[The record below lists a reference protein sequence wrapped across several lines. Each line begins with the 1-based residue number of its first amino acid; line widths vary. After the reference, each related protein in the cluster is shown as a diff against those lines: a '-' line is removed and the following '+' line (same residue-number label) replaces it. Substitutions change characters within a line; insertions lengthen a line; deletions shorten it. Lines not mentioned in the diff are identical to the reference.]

1 MKFLTIFAF
10 ACVASFVVLHGVS
23 GVPVP
28 APEPNPVPDP
38 APKAEPVANP
48 KPVAGPSPLPAAS
61 PMVANGPQD
70 ATASDGNFVA
80 LSANAEPMVLGQETA
95 SLKNDENLAI

>member
-10 ACVASFVVLHGVS
+10 ACVASFVVLHGVY

-28 APEPNPVPDP
+28 GPEPSPVADP
-38 APKAEPVANP
+38 APKAEPVAKPEPVANP
-48 KPVAGPSPLPAAS
+48 KPVAGPSPLPAPS

-70 ATASDGNFVA
+70 AAGFVA
-80 LSANAEPMVLGQETA
+80 LSANAEPMDTA
-95 SLKNDENLAI
+95 SLKNDETVTI